1 MHDFERVP
9 AVKQVCEHACG
20 RMQGTV
26 KTGTFSSLRLPQKF
40 GTSQC
45 IFEYVYFARPDSR
58 IFGEYVTKVRRELG
72 RQLAREH
79 PVPLVRDA
87 PTHRFVMT
95 LMLENT
101 LGIRCSTNTVSC
113 SLQKSCQLNEACSS
127 HGIWLTLCRRWLKE
141 SPRPSSSRF
150 RNPQPMQR

>member
-1 MHDFERVP
+1 MR
-9 AVKQVCEHACG
+9 AVL
-20 RMQGTV
+20 QGTV

-79 PVPLVRDA
+79 PVPLVRDPHTPIRSDLA
-87 PTHRFVMT
+87 DAK
-95 LMLENT
+95 NT
-101 LGIRCSTNTVSC
+101 LAMQCAHGCHARS
-113 SLQKSCQLNEACSS
+113 KPGQLDHAKATTC
-127 HGIWLTLCRRWLKE
+127 G
-141 SPRPSSSRF
+141 
-150 RNPQPMQR
+150 